1 MRSYRI
7 IHIPSYQ
14 TGNPYQRLLLD
25 NLKRFRL
32 DVRHGR
38 IIEFFSM
45 VNISVLFNVIRNFRV
60 DIIHLHW
67 LHPFLIGNS
76 RVKTIVKS
84 LLFIS
89 QLLIVKIFGIKLVW
103 TVHNLKNHEN
113 RYTELELLFS
123 RILAQFADA
132 IIAHCE
138 AAKHDIQRVF
148 NVRRKDKIVV
158 IPHGSYSNVYKNTIS
173 QEEAR
178 NRLDLSPTDLTFLH
192 LGQIRPYKGLL
203 ELIESFQKLD
213 GSYTKLII
221 AGRPRPQLV
230 EFLRKKAEGDSN
242 IRLILRFIPD
252 DELQIYMNAADV
264 LVFPYRDILTSGGV
278 ILAMSFGRAIIAPRL
293 GCIPDVLGDSGGFL
307 YDPAKEDGLLNAM
320 NKASASRAKL
330 RGMGNYN
337 LGLANK
343 KPDWRDIA
351 GLTYRVYERCLGR

>member
-38 IIEFFSM
+38 IVEFFSM
-45 VNISVLFNVIRNFRV
+45 VNISVLFNVVRNFRV

-113 RYTELELLFS
+113 RYTETELLFS
-123 RILAQFADA
+123 RVVAQLADA

-138 AAKHDIQRVF
+138 AAKQDIQRVF

-178 NRLDLSPTDLTFLH
+178 NRLNLLPTDLTFLF
-192 LGQIRPYKGLL
+192 LGKIRPYKGAL
-203 ELIESFQKLD
+203 ELIDSFRKLENN
-213 GSYTKLII
+213 YAKLII
-221 AGRPRPQLV
+221 AGKPRPQLV
-230 EFLRKKAEGDSN
+230 ELLRKKAEGDSN
-242 IRLILRFIPD
+242 IRLILSFIPD
-252 DELQIYMNAADV
+252 DEIQIYMNAADIMI
-264 LVFPYRDILTSGGV
+264 LPYRDILTSGAV
-278 ILAMSFGRAIIAPRL
+278 ILGMSFGKAIIAPYL
-293 GCIPDVLGDSGGFL
+293 GCIPEILDSSGSFF
-307 YDPAKEDGLLNAM
+307 YDPDEQDGLLNVMKRAM
-320 NKASASRAKL
+320 VSRARL
-330 RGMGNYN
+330 REMGNYN
-337 LGLANK
+337 LGLGE

-351 GLTYRVYERCLGR
+351 ASTYRVYKRCLNR